1 VNVPYDHH
9 NEHGCCLKSRISNNL
24 HVRFEVVFNRGMSN
38 ADRHRLIAQAVQ
50 DAGSASVP
58 QLAALT
64 GASEMT
70 IRRDL
75 DTLAGQGVLERFRGG
90 ARTLLL
96 RGEEPPFALRAHEAL
111 DAKRRIAA
119 EVGRLIA
126 DGETVLLDSGTT
138 CLEVARLLHGRQVT
152 VMPLSLQAIHALS
165 DAPAPTM
172 LLVPGGRPRAGEGAL
187 TGPLTLASLA
197 ALRFDTA
204 ILGCCGLSAAEGL
217 TAYDLDDA
225 TVKKAIIA
233 STRRIIAVAD
243 GSKLGR
249 TAHAYVGPSALVH
262 TLVTD
267 AAAPADEVA
276 ALEAAGT
283 VVVTAAS
290 AR

>member
-1 VNVPYDHH
+1 
-9 NEHGCCLKSRISNNL
+9 
-24 HVRFEVVFNRGMSN
+24 VVFNPDMSN
-38 ADRHRLIAQAVQ
+38 ADRHRLIAQAVTES
-50 DAGSASVP
+50 GSATVP
-58 QLAALT
+58 ELAELT

-75 DTLAGQGVLERFRGG
+75 DTLAAHGALERVRGG

-96 RGEEPPFALRAHEAL
+96 RGEEPPFALRAHEAA
-111 DAKRRIAA
+111 DAKRRIAS
-119 EVGRLIA
+119 EVSGLIA

-138 CLEVARLLHGRQVT
+138 CLEVARLLRGRQVT
-152 VMPLSLQAIHALS
+152 VMPLSLQAIHVLS
-165 DAPAPTM
+165 DAPGPTT
-172 LLVPGGRPRAGEGAL
+172 LLVPGGRPRAAEGAL

-204 ILGCCGLSAAEGL
+204 IVGCCGLSAAEGL

-225 TVKKAIIA
+225 AVKKAIIA
-233 STRRIIAVAD
+233 STRRIIAAAD

-267 AAAPADEVA
+267 TTAPADEVA
-276 ALEAAGT
+276 ALEGGGT
-283 VVVTAAS
+283 VVKTACSKAGS
-290 AR
+290 NS

>member
-1 VNVPYDHH
+1 LVFEKPLY
-9 NEHGCCLKSRISNNL
+9 EQLACLFRL
-24 HVRFEVVFNRGMSN
+24 VFNRRMSN
-38 ADRHRLIAQAVQ
+38 ADRHRLITQTVKNS
-50 DAGSASVP
+50 GSATVP
-58 QLAALT
+58 HLAALT
-64 GASEMT
+64 GASVMT

-75 DTLAGQGVLERFRGG
+75 DALAAQGVLERFHGG

-119 EVGRLIA
+119 KVSRLIS

-152 VMPLSLQAIHALS
+152 VMPLSLQAIHTLS
-165 DAPAPTM
+165 DAPALTT
-172 LLVPGGRPRAGEGAL
+172 LLVSGGRPRTGEGAL

-204 ILGCCGLSAAEGL
+204 VLGCCGLSAAEGL

-225 TVKKAIIA
+225 TVKKAIIT
-233 STRRIIAVAD
+233 STRRVIAAAD

-249 TAHAYVGPSALVH
+249 TAHAYVGPSTLVH

-267 AAAPADEVA
+267 TTAPADEVA
-276 ALEAAGT
+276 ALEATGT
-283 VVVTAAS
+283 VVITA
-290 AR
+290 

>member
-1 VNVPYDHH
+1 
-9 NEHGCCLKSRISNNL
+9 
-24 HVRFEVVFNRGMSN
+24 MSN
-38 ADRHRLIAQAVQ
+38 ADRHRLIAQAVKDSDSATVQ
-50 DAGSASVP
+50 ELAG
-58 QLAALT
+58 LT

-75 DTLAGQGVLERFRGG
+75 DTLAAQGVLARFRGG

-96 RGEEPPFALRAHEAL
+96 RGEEPPFALRAHEAV

-119 EVGRLIA
+119 EVSRLIV

-138 CLEVARLLHGRQVT
+138 CLEVARLLHGRRVT

-165 DAPAPTM
+165 DAPAPTTLM
-172 LLVPGGRPRAGEGAL
+172 VPGGRPRNGEGAL
-187 TGPLTLASLA
+187 GGPLALASLA

-204 ILGCCGLSAAEGL
+204 VLGCCGLSAAEGM

-225 TVKKAIIA
+225 AVKKAIIA
-233 STRRIIAVAD
+233 SAHRVIAVAD

-249 TAHAYVGPSALVH
+249 NAHAYVGPSALVH

-267 AAAPADEVA
+267 ITAPAGEVA
-276 ALEAAGT
+276 ALEGT
-283 VVVTAAS
+283 GTAVRTA
-290 AR
+290 